1 MCCLSLSLSVSLLS
15 LLSRHITAVLA
26 VTGLGWQCGVKETV
40 FIILVLAGAGDLT
53 GLAGSSMVSPY
64 VWLDLRQVRVRQP
77 SDSLCLTDAVRPA
90 ALPTLNSPLVRGYSS
105 ALTPLQLP
113 GRRPIFF
120 LQKLIRLLLLLLP
133 QLDMSPSQSVS
144 YKSSDTI
151 AAG

>member
-1 MCCLSLSLSVSLLS
+1 M
-15 LLSRHITAVLA
+15 A
-26 VTGLGWQCGVKETV
+26 GLGWQCGVKETV
-40 FIILVLAGAGDLT
+40 FIILVLAGDLT

-105 ALTPLQLP
+105 ALTPLQLA

-120 LQKLIRLLLLLLP
+120 LQKLIRLGVVLLLLP